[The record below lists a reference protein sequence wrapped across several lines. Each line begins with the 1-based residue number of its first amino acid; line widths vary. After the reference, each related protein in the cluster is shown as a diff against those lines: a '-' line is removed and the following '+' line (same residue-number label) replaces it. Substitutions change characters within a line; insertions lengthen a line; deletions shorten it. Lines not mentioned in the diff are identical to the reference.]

1 MRETI
6 KLGVEIATV
15 DRIAE
20 LSAEIADLNAEK
32 SELLNQLKAKGEG
45 EYFGNAHY
53 VTVTECTRVT
63 HDVAAMKR
71 KLSRQFL
78 KANERVK
85 TVVSATLRGYGED
98 TKWHRAL
105 LRGYSGDTKRGKA

>member
-1 MRETI
+1 MTDATENTY
-6 KLGVEIATV
+6 TV

-20 LSAEIADLNAEK
+20 IAADIAELSAEK
-32 SELLNQLKAKGEG
+32 KQLIDKPKAKGDG
-45 EYFGNAHY
+45 EYYGNEHY

-78 KANERVK
+78 KAHERVK
-85 TVVSATLRGYGED
+85 TVVSATLRGYSE
-98 TKWHRAL
+98 
-105 LRGYSGDTKRGKA
+105 DTKRGTA

>member
-1 MRETI
+1 MRDTI

-45 EYFGNAHY
+45 EYYGSAHY
-53 VTVTECTRVT
+53 VSVSVFTRLT
-63 HDVAAMKR
+63 HDTNAMKR

-78 KANERVK
+78 KAHERVK
-85 TVVSATLRGYGED
+85 TVVSATLRGYSE
-98 TKWHRAL
+98 
-105 LRGYSGDTKRGKA
+105 DTKRGTA